1 MSRKLHIEVFRY
13 NPLDPASVPHM
24 QSFYV
29 EEYSSM
35 TLFIALN
42 IIREQQDPSLQFD
55 FCCRAG
61 ICGSCGMVI
70 NGRPGLACHTQTR
83 DLPDH
88 IVLHPLPVFKLLGDL
103 SVDTGVWFREVGRK
117 IEAWVHTQDK
127 AFDPRAEEKRMEN
140 ELAEQIFELDRC
152 IECGCCIAACGT
164 ARMRKDFL
172 GAATINRL
180 ARFYIDPRD
189 NRSEDEYYDVIGN
202 DQGVFGCMGL
212 LGCEDVCPKKIPFKT
227 SSASCAVCWPSSPSR
242 ASCPRPCTKSSRA
255 AVRTA
260 IAKKIGLRRQGAYR
274 PLARPGGEPP
284 PGPRHNRNR

>member
-13 NPLDPASVPHM
+13 NPLDPGSVPHM

-152 IECGCCIAACGT
+152 IECGC
-164 ARMRKDFL
+164 
-172 GAATINRL
+172 
-180 ARFYIDPRD
+180 
-189 NRSEDEYYDVIGN
+189 
-202 DQGVFGCMGL
+202 
-212 LGCEDVCPKKIPFKT
+212 
-227 SSASCAVCWPSSPSR
+227 
-242 ASCPRPCTKSSRA
+242 
-255 AVRTA
+255 
-260 IAKKIGLRRQGAYR
+260 
-274 PLARPGGEPP
+274 
-284 PGPRHNRNR
+284 